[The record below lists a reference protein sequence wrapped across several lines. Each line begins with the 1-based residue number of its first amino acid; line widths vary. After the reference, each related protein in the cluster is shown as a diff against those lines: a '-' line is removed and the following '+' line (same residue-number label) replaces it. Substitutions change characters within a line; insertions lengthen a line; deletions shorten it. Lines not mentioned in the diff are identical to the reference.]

1 MLKILKGKWKNL
13 KSPKLTNTNNEVDYF
28 ALNNELN
35 IPKDGKIQIDK
46 DREAVKRYFLD
57 YVNPNTV
64 FFHSI
69 EEKLDY
75 LVENEYIKA
84 ELLSKY
90 APIFIKTLFKRAY
103 AKKFRFKTFMGAYKF
118 YSQYAMKT
126 KDGTRFLERY
136 EDRIVFNALELAD
149 GETSLARDL
158 VDEMISRRYQPATPT
173 FINAGRVKGGEK
185 VSCFLLTVDD
195 SMNSIGRTINSALQL
210 SKIGGGVGISL
221 TDVRAKGDQIQ
232 GMEGMADGVVPI
244 MKILE
249 DSFSYANQLGAR
261 DGAGVAYLSIFHPD
275 VVDFLSVRKENADE
289 KVRIKTLS
297 LGLTVPDKFYELI
310 KNDSDMYLFSPYDI
324 KKEYGIEMSGID
336 ITAEYDNMVNNPRI
350 KKSKIK
356 ARELETEIS
365 NLQNESGYPYII
377 NIDTANNANHIN
389 GRIRMSNLCVE
400 IMQVQ
405 EPSIVNNDQTYEYLG
420 TDVSCN
426 LGSTN
431 IANLMESPDFGK
443 SVTTMLKALSHVS
456 DSSNIDVVPSI
467 KNGNDKYHAVG
478 LGAMNLHGYLAKNG
492 IAYGSPESI
501 EFTDIYFMLLNY
513 WTLVASHKLALNS
526 CETFYGF
533 EKSGYAD
540 GSYFESYR
548 KNIKTE
554 DQIESDI
561 VKELFK
567 DILIPSM
574 KRWEILMENISKYG
588 LWNAYR
594 LAVAPTGSISYVNEA
609 TASIHPIIQ
618 KIEDRVEGKRGKVYY
633 PAPYLEEGA
642 LQYYESAYDIDQ
654 RKIIDVYATAQKHV
668 DQGLSMT
675 LFTSSEF
682 KEGMYEWKTD
692 DKYGNK
698 KTTRD
703 LNILR
708 NYAWKK
714 GMKSVYYIRTFTSDG
729 DEVGSVNECVNCS
742 I

>member
-84 ELLSKY
+84 ELLSEY

-324 KKEYGIEMSGID
+324 KKEYGIEMSGIN

-513 WTLVASHKLALNS
+513 WTLVASHELALNS
-526 CETFYGF
+526 GETFYEF

-574 KRWEILMENISKYG
+574 KSWEILMENISKYG
-588 LWNAYR
+588 LRNSYR

>member
-513 WTLVASHKLALNS
+513 WTLVASHELALNS
-526 CETFYGF
+526 GETFYGF
-533 EKSGYAD
+533 KKSGYAD

-574 KRWEILMENISKYG
+574 KSWEILMENISKYG
-588 LWNAYR
+588 LYNAYR

>member
-513 WTLVASHKLALNS
+513 WTLVASHELALNS
-526 CETFYGF
+526 GETFYEF

-574 KRWEILMENISKYG
+574 KSWEILMENISKYG
-588 LWNAYR
+588 LRNSYR

>member
-75 LVENEYIKA
+75 LVENEYIKV

-90 APIFIKTLFKRAY
+90 SPIFIKTLFKRAY

-149 GETSLARDL
+149 GETILARDL

-310 KNDSDMYLFSPYDI
+310 KNNSDMYLFSPYDI

-513 WTLVASHKLALNS
+513 WTLVASHELALNS
-526 CETFYGF
+526 GETFYEF

-574 KRWEILMENISKYG
+574 KSWEILMENISKYG
-588 LWNAYR
+588 LYNSYR

-654 RKIIDVYATAQKHV
+654 RKIIDIYATAQKHV

>member
-35 IPKDGKIQIDK
+35 IPKNGKIQIDK

-310 KNDSDMYLFSPYDI
+310 KNNSDMYLFSPYDI

-513 WTLVASHKLALNS
+513 WTLVASHELALNS
-526 CETFYGF
+526 GETFYGF
-533 EKSGYAD
+533 KKSGYAD

-574 KRWEILMENISKYG
+574 KSWEILMENISKYG

>member
-84 ELLSKY
+84 ELLNKY

-513 WTLVASHKLALNS
+513 WTLVASHELALNS
-526 CETFYGF
+526 CETFYEF

-574 KRWEILMENISKYG
+574 KSWEILMENISKYG
-588 LWNAYR
+588 LYNALNLAPSYR
-594 LAVAPTGSISYVNEA
+594 EMG
-609 TASIHPIIQ
+609 
-618 KIEDRVEGKRGKVYY
+618 
-633 PAPYLEEGA
+633 
-642 LQYYESAYDIDQ
+642 
-654 RKIIDVYATAQKHV
+654 
-668 DQGLSMT
+668 
-675 LFTSSEF
+675 
-682 KEGMYEWKTD
+682 
-692 DKYGNK
+692 
-698 KTTRD
+698 
-703 LNILR
+703 
-708 NYAWKK
+708 
-714 GMKSVYYIRTFTSDG
+714 
-729 DEVGSVNECVNCS
+729 
-742 I
+742 

>member
-1 MLKILKGKWKNL
+1 
-13 KSPKLTNTNNEVDYF
+13 
-28 ALNNELN
+28 
-35 IPKDGKIQIDK
+35 
-46 DREAVKRYFLD
+46 
-57 YVNPNTV
+57 
-64 FFHSI
+64 
-69 EEKLDY
+69 
-75 LVENEYIKA
+75 
-84 ELLSKY
+84 
-90 APIFIKTLFKRAY
+90 
-103 AKKFRFKTFMGAYKF
+103 
-118 YSQYAMKT
+118 
-126 KDGTRFLERY
+126 
-136 EDRIVFNALELAD
+136 
-149 GETSLARDL
+149 
-158 VDEMISRRYQPATPT
+158 
-173 FINAGRVKGGEK
+173 
-185 VSCFLLTVDD
+185 
-195 SMNSIGRTINSALQL
+195 MNSIGRTINSALQL

-275 VVDFLSVRKENADE
+275 VVNFLSVRKENADE

-574 KRWEILMENISKYG
+574 KSWEILMENISKYG
-588 LWNAYR
+588 LYNSYR

-618 KIEDRVEGKRGKVYY
+618 KIEDRVEGRRGKVYY

>member
-1 MLKILKGKWKNL
+1 M
-13 KSPKLTNTNNEVDYF
+13 
-28 ALNNELN
+28 
-35 IPKDGKIQIDK
+35 
-46 DREAVKRYFLD
+46 
-57 YVNPNTV
+57 

-210 SKIGGGVGISL
+210 SKIGGGVGTSL

-310 KNDSDMYLFSPYDI
+310 KNNSDMYLFSPYDI

-513 WTLVASHKLALNS
+513 WTLVASHELALNS
-526 CETFYGF
+526 GETFYEF

-574 KRWEILMENISKYG
+574 KSWEILMENISKYG
-588 LWNAYR
+588 LRNSYR
-594 LAVAPTGSISYVNEA
+594 
-609 TASIHPIIQ
+609 
-618 KIEDRVEGKRGKVYY
+618 K
-633 PAPYLEEGA
+633 
-642 LQYYESAYDIDQ
+642 
-654 RKIIDVYATAQKHV
+654 
-668 DQGLSMT
+668 
-675 LFTSSEF
+675 F
-682 KEGMYEWKTD
+682 KK
-692 DKYGNK
+692 
-698 KTTRD
+698 
-703 LNILR
+703 
-708 NYAWKK
+708 
-714 GMKSVYYIRTFTSDG
+714 
-729 DEVGSVNECVNCS
+729 
-742 I
+742 

>member
-1 MLKILKGKWKNL
+1 
-13 KSPKLTNTNNEVDYF
+13 
-28 ALNNELN
+28 
-35 IPKDGKIQIDK
+35 
-46 DREAVKRYFLD
+46 
-57 YVNPNTV
+57 
-64 FFHSI
+64 
-69 EEKLDY
+69 
-75 LVENEYIKA
+75 
-84 ELLSKY
+84 
-90 APIFIKTLFKRAY
+90 
-103 AKKFRFKTFMGAYKF
+103 
-118 YSQYAMKT
+118 
-126 KDGTRFLERY
+126 
-136 EDRIVFNALELAD
+136 
-149 GETSLARDL
+149 
-158 VDEMISRRYQPATPT
+158 
-173 FINAGRVKGGEK
+173 
-185 VSCFLLTVDD
+185 
-195 SMNSIGRTINSALQL
+195 MNSIGRTINSALQL
-210 SKIGGGVGISL
+210 SKIGGGVGTSL

-310 KNDSDMYLFSPYDI
+310 KNNSDMYLFSPYDI

-443 SVTTMLKALSHVS
+443 SVITMLKALSHVS

-513 WTLVASHKLALNS
+513 WTLVASHELALNS
-526 CETFYGF
+526 GETFYEF

-574 KRWEILMENISKYG
+574 KSWEILMENISKYG
-588 LWNAYR
+588 LRNSYR